1 MTTEEKNKAFKECL
15 ERISEKFGR
24 VDFRERLMFRMAF
37 DAGTDLAEPERCN
50 YKHSVADDNG
60 AAIICYHKY
69 GCENCEYKRR
79 CERL

>member
-1 MTTEEKNKAFKECL
+1 MTTEEKNKAYRECL

-24 VDFRERLMFRMAF
+24 VNFRECLMLRMAF
-37 DAGTDLAEPERCN
+37 DAGTDLAEPERCS

-60 AAIICYHKY
+60 AAVICYHKY

-79 CERL
+79 FKKL